1 MSIAY
6 ENPAATPCD
15 VTDFSIEI
23 RGDMV
28 YLCRSSDFPELI
40 CLGSP
45 DKVFAAFAAFAE
57 EMEEAGLD
65 RPSRP
70 GR

>member
-6 ENPAATPCD
+6 QNPAVAPCD
-15 VTDFSIEI
+15 VTDFTIEI

-28 YLCRSSDFPELI
+28 YLCRSRDFPELI

-45 DKVFAAFAAFAE
+45 DKVFAAFAE
-57 EMEEAGLD
+57 KMEEAGY
-65 RPSRP
+65 RHPARA